1 MTTFQLLETFQTE
14 TITSMMQD
22 FYAIENYPIDLE
34 TSKKLFHE
42 FITDENLGKCWL
54 IYYDGEIVG
63 YVILTYIFSF
73 EYQGRIAFLDE
84 LYIKEIYR
92 SKGIG
97 SKTITFITNQ
107 AKLLNVKLIYLEVE
121 PHNENAQKLYLANHF
136 ETHNRKLLK
145 LKL

>member
-14 TITSMMQD
+14 TIISMMQD

-42 FITDENLGKCWL
+42 FIADENLGKCWL

-92 SKGIG
+92 GKGIG
-97 SKTITFITNQ
+97 SKTITFIT
-107 AKLLNVKLIYLEVE
+107 
-121 PHNENAQKLYLANHF
+121 
-136 ETHNRKLLK
+136 
-145 LKL
+145 

>member
-14 TITSMMQD
+14 TIISMMQD

-42 FITDENLGKCWL
+42 FIADENLGKCWL
-54 IYYDGEIVG
+54 IYYDEEIVG

-92 SKGIG
+92 GKGIG